1 MPVITFTKMVGSGND
16 FVVVDRKLP
25 GNPSRIARAICDRTF
40 GIGADGMLLL
50 EKTKKADI
58 RMRIFNAD
66 GSEAEMC
73 GNGARCTAFY
83 LGRKTAAIQTTA
95 GIILSQVN
103 QGLVRIQLTN
113 PTGIKSDIPVKV
125 GGRTLKVNRI
135 NTGVPHVVIFTGGLD
150 KIPVFGLGRLIR
162 THPRFAPKGTNVN
175 FIEVLNKNSFRI
187 RTYER
192 GVEDETLAC
201 GTGSVASALIFALKG
216 GAGNKI
222 NVHTRSGEVLRVYF
236 DRIGDT
242 FDHVWLEGK
251 AAVTFKG
258 VFPYP

>member
-1 MPVITFTKMVGSGND
+1 
-16 FVVVDRKLP
+16 
-25 GNPSRIARAICDRTF
+25 
-40 GIGADGMLLL
+40 
-50 EKTKKADI
+50 
-58 RMRIFNAD
+58 
-66 GSEAEMC
+66 MC